1 MWVTLKT
8 TSKIVASL
16 STRNIC
22 KKFPTKSK
30 NGMTSVSATRN
41 LIIGSPRMRTMSRLM
56 RVHQSFKAQMKR
68 KKKTF
73 SPSRMRDKKAQK
85 PLPCQDLKSF
95 KCVGHQHADTKR
107 PLIRKVRFACGC
119 SRQQSSSLRT
129 LISTLAT
136 RILLTAVLSL
146 GVSVLRAKPRQQ
158 SLKKMVWKKRTLPLQ
173 IKETEALLI
182 SSRTGNSHRSYG
194 ERKAQESRNQS
205 V

>member
-41 LIIGSPRMRTMSRLM
+41 LIIGSPRMKTMSRLM
-56 RVHQSFKAQMKR
+56 RVHQSSKAQTKR
-68 KKKTF
+68 KRKTL
-73 SPSRMRDKKAQK
+73 SPSRMRDKKARK

-95 KCVGHQHADTKR
+95 KCVGHQHAGTKR

-119 SRQQSSSLRT
+119 SQRQSSSLRT

-136 RILLTAVLSL
+136 RILTAVLSL
-146 GVSVLRAKPRQQ
+146 GVSVLKAKPRQQ
-158 SLKKMVWKKRTLPLQ
+158 SLKKMVWKMRTLPLQ